1 MPIDLYDIFFSG
13 TIMEGQNE
21 AEVKAKV
28 GRIFKAEGA
37 RLERLFSGQPIR
49 IKAGVDLDTA
59 VKYRVTFR
67 DAGALVDIKPSDT
80 STDNGTQPPQSSGS
94 QPPPQPAESHTGTDE
109 ISLLPPRTG
118 SLEDFAEK
126 VTPAPLPDISGLSM
140 DQPGI
145 TLDETEPPP
154 PVEINTEGLSDA
166 IGSLEDYQLPV
177 EPAEI
182 PDISSITMDQPGSIL
197 DETEP
202 PPPVEI
208 DTEGLSAA
216 TGSLEDC
223 HQEIEPVKIPDI
235 SAMEI
240 ASQEDE
246 TD

>member
-1 MPIDLYDIFFSG
+1 MPIELYDIFFSG
-13 TIMEGQNE
+13 AIMEGHNE
-21 AEVKAKV
+21 AEVKNQV

-59 VKYRVTFR
+59 MKYRVKFR
-67 DAGALVDIKPSDT
+67 EGGALVDIKPSGTPADT
-80 STDNGTQPPQSSGS
+80 GAQPPQSSGS
-94 QPPPQPAESHTGTDE
+94 QPPQPAESHTGTDD

-118 SLEDFAEK
+118 SLEDCAEK

-154 PVEINTEGLSDA
+154 PVEINTEGLSDV
-166 IGSLEDYQLPV
+166 IGSLEDCQLPV
-177 EPAEI
+177 EPAEL
-182 PDISSITMDQPGSIL
+182 PDISGITMEQPGITL

-208 DTEGLSAA
+208 DTAGLSASI
-216 TGSLEDC
+216 GSLEDC

-240 ASQEDE
+240 VSPEEE
-246 TD
+246 TE

>member
-13 TIMEGQNE
+13 TIMEGHNE
-21 AEVKAKV
+21 AEVKTKV

-49 IKAGVDLDTA
+49 VKAGVDLDTA

-67 DAGALVDIKPSDT
+67 DAGALVDIKPSDAPADT
-80 STDNGTQPPQSSGS
+80 GTQTTQSSSS
-94 QPPPQPAESHTGTDE
+94 QPPPQPAESHTSTDE

-118 SLEDFAEK
+118 SLEDCAEK
-126 VTPAPLPDISGLSM
+126 VAPAPLPDISGLSM
-140 DQPGI
+140 DRPGI

-154 PVEINTEGLSDA
+154 PVEINTEGLSDV
-166 IGSLEDYQLPV
+166 IGSLEDCQQPV
-177 EPAEI
+177 EPAEL
-182 PDISSITMDQPGSIL
+182 PDISGITMEQPGIIL

-208 DTEGLSAA
+208 DTEGLSSSI
-216 TGSLEDC
+216 GSLEDC
-223 HQEIEPVKIPDI
+223 QQQVEPVEIPDT
-235 SAMEI
+235 SAMDI
-240 ASQEDE
+240 VSPEDE